1 MSAVAVMRA
10 LASLRDYPDAELSV
24 LAGAAVERRLG
35 PGAVLCREGEPGRS
49 CFLLVSGEAE
59 VLRNTAEGE
68 RVLATVTPGA
78 FLGQIA
84 LVDRGPRSA
93 TVRARTA
100 CVALEL
106 SRDAFEGLLASC
118 SPLALRFQESIAVA
132 GIRQLRA
139 ATEGLARLLARAEV
153 RPAAAPR
160 PSSGS
165 SAGGAMMAYIQT
177 AAAEWGVSLDD
188 LDAVEVVAFE
198 GVEPRGSRRG
208 R

>member
-1 MSAVAVMRA
+1 MSDLSALRS
-10 LASLRDYPDAELSV
+10 LASLREYPDAELEV
-24 LAGAAVERRLG
+24 LAGAAVERRLA

-59 VLRNTAEGE
+59 VLRASAGGE
-68 RVLATVTPGA
+68 RALATVTPGA

-100 CVALEL
+100 CLALEL
-106 SRDAFEGLLASC
+106 SRDAFERLLASC

-139 ATEGLARLLARAEV
+139 ATEGLARILARAEAGAV
-153 RPAAAPR
+153 SRPAQGPDQE
-160 PSSGS
+160 P
-165 SAGGAMMAYIQT
+165 GADMMSYIQT
-177 AAAEWGVSLDD
+177 AATEWGVSLSD
-188 LDAVEVVAFE
+188 LDAVEVVT
-198 GVEPRGSRRG
+198 GGMEPRRG
-208 R
+208 RRVR